1 MILLDLLKLMGDT
14 EHITIYVNDGY
25 GNHTAEYVGL
35 LGGLRLPPIRYA
47 GQVIR
52 IRRERDMIEIEVM
65 RDD

>member
-1 MILLDLLKLMGDT
+1 MILLDLLKIMGDT
-14 EHITIYVNDGY
+14 ERITIYLNDGY

-47 GQVIR
+47 DQVLR

-65 RDD
+65 RGD